1 MEFPEEVSPSM
12 HELSWAHLLMMK
24 CRQDAQDQISNIR
37 EEEASKYN
45 EEVPNAPECC
55 CAGR

>member
-1 MEFPEEVSPSM
+1 
-12 HELSWAHLLMMK
+12 MMK

-45 EEVPNAPECC
+45 EEVPNASKCR
-55 CAGR
+55 CAGSW